1 MGASEA
7 YPLPGSG
14 AHLGPKV
21 RLVKAIPRD
30 LSLGGSFTRT
40 SELRVKLQD
49 NFDTGSEHVKIGCI
63 AIMFAV
69 PGWAV
74 SADTLALQ
82 RTNTSPKPIKSD
94 VQKTQEQAFADSKS
108 KSKKRKRSEGE
119 PTPSSRVSA
128 EDLEKLWNKQFGTKP
143 AQNGGKKNKVDPNL
157 KNVGPSQHKHDH
169 SLVKPKEQ
177 RKSKSPKLPLPK
189 DSNELSTNFIEQA
202 SSKKSQGLRTDDQ
215 DGTQDRSTEAEPKS
229 RGKAFVQGDGISSH
243 EKSKRD
249 KKAKHKN
256 RDTKNDSEGTSTLP
270 QPNNRVAALLPQAP
284 PPAAATLTPLQAKM
298 RSKLTSARFRH
309 LNQTLYTT
317 DSASAL
323 ELFKQ
328 SPDLFAEYHAGF
340 SQQVRDSWPL
350 NPVEVYIR
358 SIKTRGTASDTE
370 HSILPLPRRKT
381 GSCTIA
387 DLGCGD
393 APLARGCQSHIK
405 ALQLKFHS
413 FDLHAPN
420 SHVTVA
426 DISALPLRDG
436 EADIAVFCLS
446 LMGTNWLAFVE
457 EAWRI
462 LRGDGKGEC
471 WVSEVKSRFGRVGN
485 KKEKGRVV
493 ENSVGKRRKQ
503 KVEDEEALAEADGA
517 ETIDETDI
525 SAFVEVFQRRGFE
538 LKPESV
544 SKGNKMFVSM
554 VFVKSGIPTAGK
566 HKGKKWNGKEYKVVL
581 DGKMRF
587 KDDQEGEIDPLVEA
601 AVLKPCVYKT
611 R

>member
-1 MGASEA
+1 
-7 YPLPGSG
+7 
-14 AHLGPKV
+14 
-21 RLVKAIPRD
+21 
-30 LSLGGSFTRT
+30 
-40 SELRVKLQD
+40 LQD
-49 NFDTGSEHVKIGCI
+49 NFDIGGEYVKLDCI

-128 EDLEKLWNKQFGTKP
+128 EDLEKLWNKRFGTKP
-143 AQNGGKKNKVDPNL
+143 AQNGGKRNKIDPSL
-157 KNVGPSQHKHDH
+157 KIVGFSQNEHDH
-169 SLVKPKEQ
+169 TSVKPKEQ
-177 RKSKSPKLPLPK
+177 RKSKSLKPPLPK
-189 DSNELSTNFIEQA
+189 ESNEFPSKSIEQ
-202 SSKKSQGLRTDDQ
+202 SKPKKSQRARSEAQ
-215 DGTQDRSTEAEPKS
+215 DGIQDQPTEVEPES
-229 RGKAFVQGDGISSH
+229 RVKPLVQGGDIASH
-243 EKSKRD
+243 KKSKRD
-249 KKAKHKN
+249 KKTKHDNIDRESKS
-256 RDTKNDSEGTSTLP
+256 KSEGTPTLP
-270 QPNNRVAALLPQAP
+270 QPNSRVAALLPKAP
-284 PPAAATLTPLQAKM
+284 PPPPAKLTPLQAKM

-317 DSASAL
+317 DSTSAL

-358 SIKTRGTASDTE
+358 SIKTRGAASDTDD
-370 HSILPLPRRKT
+370 STLPLPRRKT

-393 APLARGCQSHIK
+393 APLARGCQSHTK

-446 LMGTNWLAFVE
+446 LMGTNWVVFVE

-517 ETIDETDI
+517 EATDETDI
-525 SAFVEVFQRRGFE
+525 SAFVEVFQRRGFQ

-566 HKGKKWNGKEYKVVL
+566 HKGKKWNGKEYKVVH

-587 KDDQEGEIDPLVEA
+587 KDDQEGEIDSLVEA

>member
-1 MGASEA
+1 
-7 YPLPGSG
+7 
-14 AHLGPKV
+14 
-21 RLVKAIPRD
+21 
-30 LSLGGSFTRT
+30 
-40 SELRVKLQD
+40 
-49 NFDTGSEHVKIGCI
+49 
-63 AIMFAV
+63 MFAV

-82 RTNTSPKPIKSD
+82 KPNTSPKPIKSD

-119 PTPSSRVSA
+119 PTPSSGVSA

-143 AQNGGKKNKVDPNL
+143 AQNGEKRNKVDLSL
-157 KNVGPSQHKHDH
+157 KNVEQSQHEHNH
-169 SLVKPKEQ
+169 TPVKTEEQ
-177 RKSKSPKLPLPK
+177 RKNRGLKLPLPK
-189 DSNELSTNFIEQA
+189 DSTEISSKSIEQA
-202 SSKKSQGLRTDDQ
+202 NSKKSQRSRLEEQ
-215 DGTQDRSTEAEPKS
+215 DGSQDQPTEIEPETRVKPL
-229 RGKAFVQGDGISSH
+229 VQGGEIASH

-249 KKAKHKN
+249 KRAKHKDC
-256 RDTKNDSEGTSTLP
+256 DTKNDSEGTSTLP
-270 QPNNRVAALLPQAP
+270 PKNTRIPALLPQAP
-284 PPAAATLTPLQAKM
+284 PPAAAKLTPLQAKM

-358 SIKTRGTASDTE
+358 SIKTRGAVSDTD
-370 HSILPLPRRKT
+370 SSTLPLPRRKT

-393 APLARGCQSHIK
+393 APLARGCQSQTK

-517 ETIDETDI
+517 ETTDETDI